1 MGIEIN
7 LSRNKD
13 TEITSGL
20 YSISL
25 LLSPIV
31 FLAIGWYVYQ
41 QLIPMMDEKIYGAFY
56 GGMTAA
62 LATALG
68 ATPVLFS
75 QKYTQ
80 KTYTILLG
88 FGSGVMLAAC
98 SFSLIIPGLQIA
110 RTAGLGS
117 FNSAAVVG
125 GGIVL
130 GALLMLLMDRYI
142 PHEHFD
148 KGREGPDSVAFKRVW
163 LFVIAITLHNLPE
176 GLSIGLAFAG
186 TNFMSAQALAMG
198 ISIQDI
204 PEGMVVALALRGIGY
219 SRISSFVL
227 SLLSGLIE
235 PLAALMGLLLVG
247 FNPALLPLGLGFAAG
262 AMLFVISHEII
273 PESHRE
279 GRERYATVGLVIGFV
294 LMMFLDTT
302 V

>member
-1 MGIEIN
+1 MTAGA
-7 LSRNKD
+7 K
-13 TEITSGL
+13 
-20 YSISL
+20 SIFL
-25 LLSPIV
+25 ILSPII
-31 FLAIGWYVYQ
+31 FLVMGWYTYH
-41 QLIPMMDEKIYGAFY
+41 QLMPMMDEKIYGAFY

-75 QKYTQ
+75 QQYSQ

-88 FGSGVMLAAC
+88 FGAGVMLAAC
-98 SFSLIIPGLQIA
+98 SFSLIIPGLQLA
-110 RTAGLGS
+110 RTGGLGS
-117 FNSAAVVG
+117 FNSAVVVG
-125 GGIVL
+125 SGIVL
-130 GALLMLLMDRYI
+130 GALLMLFMDRYI

-148 KGREGPDSVAFKRVW
+148 KGREGPDSAAFKRVW

-186 TNFMSAQALAMG
+186 ANFMSAQALAMG

-204 PEGMVVALALRGIGY
+204 PEGMVVAVALRAIGY
-219 SRISSFVL
+219 SRVGSFSLSVL
-227 SLLSGLIE
+227 AGLVE
-235 PLAALMGLLLVG
+235 PLAALLGILLVG
-247 FNPALLPLGLGFAAG
+247 FNPALLPIGLGFAAG

-273 PESHRE
+273 PESHRG
-279 GRERYATVGLVIGFV
+279 GRERYATTGLVVGFV

>member
-1 MGIEIN
+1 MSIEFN
-7 LSRNKD
+7 PSRIRSAPF
-13 TEITSGL
+13 TVGA
-20 YSISL
+20 YSSL
-25 LLSPIV
+25 LIASLIIFV
-31 FLAIGWYVYQ
+31 LVGWYAYQ
-41 QLIPMMDEKIYGAFY
+41 QPIPTIDEKIYGAFY
-56 GGMTAA
+56 GGMIAA

-68 ATPVLFS
+68 AIPVLFS

-98 SFSLIIPGLQIA
+98 SFSLIIPGLEVA
-110 RTAGLGS
+110 RAGGLGTL
-117 FNSAAVVG
+117 NSAAVVG
-125 GGIVL
+125 GGILL

-148 KGREGPDSVAFKRVW
+148 KGREGPDSAALKRVW

-176 GLSIGLAFAG
+176 GLSIGMAFAG
-186 TNFMSAQALAMG
+186 TNFLSAQALAMG

-219 SRISSFVL
+219 SRIGSFSL
-227 SLLSGLIE
+227 SLLSGLVE
-235 PLAALMGLLLVG
+235 PVAALIGLSLVS
-247 FNPALLPLGLGFAAG
+247 FNPALLPLGLSFAAG

-279 GRERYATVGLVIGFV
+279 GRERYATVGLVFGFV

>member
-1 MGIEIN
+1 MSIEFN
-7 LSRNKD
+7 PSRIRSAPF
-13 TEITSGL
+13 TVGA
-20 YSISL
+20 YSSL
-25 LLSPIV
+25 LTASLIIFV
-31 FLAIGWYVYQ
+31 LVGWYAYQ
-41 QLIPMMDEKIYGAFY
+41 QLIPTIDEKIYGAFY
-56 GGMTAA
+56 GGMIAA

-68 ATPVLFS
+68 AIPVLFS

-98 SFSLIIPGLQIA
+98 SFSLIIPGLEVA
-110 RTAGLGS
+110 RAGGLGTL
-117 FNSAAVVG
+117 NSAAVVG
-125 GGIVL
+125 GGILL

-148 KGREGPDSVAFKRVW
+148 KGREGPDSAALKRVW

-176 GLSIGLAFAG
+176 GLSIGMAFAG
-186 TNFMSAQALAMG
+186 TNFLSAQALAMG

-219 SRISSFVL
+219 SRIGSFSL
-227 SLLSGLIE
+227 SLLSGLVE
-235 PLAALMGLLLVG
+235 PVAALIGLSLVS
-247 FNPALLPLGLGFAAG
+247 FNPALLPLGLSFAAG

-279 GRERYATVGLVIGFV
+279 GRERYATVGLVFGFV

>member
-1 MGIEIN
+1 MSIEFN
-7 LSRNKD
+7 PSRIRSAPF
-13 TEITSGL
+13 TVGA
-20 YSISL
+20 YSSL
-25 LLSPIV
+25 LTASLIIFV
-31 FLAIGWYVYQ
+31 LVGWYAYQ
-41 QLIPMMDEKIYGAFY
+41 QLIPTIDEKIYGAFY
-56 GGMTAA
+56 GGMIAA

-68 ATPVLFS
+68 AIPVLFS

-98 SFSLIIPGLQIA
+98 SFSLIIPGLEVA
-110 RTAGLGS
+110 RAGGLGTL
-117 FNSAAVVG
+117 NSAAVVG
-125 GGIVL
+125 GGILL
-130 GALLMLLMDRYI
+130 GAMLMLLMDRYI

-148 KGREGPDSVAFKRVW
+148 KGREGPDSAALKRVW

-176 GLSIGLAFAG
+176 GLSIGMAFAG
-186 TNFMSAQALAMG
+186 TNFLSAQALAMG

-219 SRISSFVL
+219 SRIGSFSL
-227 SLLSGLIE
+227 SLLSGLVE
-235 PLAALMGLLLVG
+235 PVAALIGLSLVS

-279 GRERYATVGLVIGFV
+279 GRERYATVGLVFGFV

>member
-1 MGIEIN
+1 MSIEFN
-7 LSRNKD
+7 PSRIRSAPF
-13 TEITSGL
+13 TVGA
-20 YSISL
+20 YSSL
-25 LLSPIV
+25 LTASLIIFV
-31 FLAIGWYVYQ
+31 LVGWYAYQ
-41 QLIPMMDEKIYGAFY
+41 QLIPTIDEKIYGAFY
-56 GGMTAA
+56 GGMIAA

-68 ATPVLFS
+68 AIPVLFS

-98 SFSLIIPGLQIA
+98 SFSLIIPGLEVA
-110 RTAGLGS
+110 RAGGLGTL
-117 FNSAAVVG
+117 NSAAVVG
-125 GGIVL
+125 GGILL

-148 KGREGPDSVAFKRVW
+148 KGREGPDSAALKRVW

-176 GLSIGLAFAG
+176 GLSIGMAFAG
-186 TNFMSAQALAMG
+186 TNFLSAQALAMG

-219 SRISSFVL
+219 SRIGSFSL
-227 SLLSGLIE
+227 SLLSGLVE
-235 PLAALMGLLLVG
+235 PVAALIGLSLVS

-279 GRERYATVGLVIGFV
+279 GRERYATVGLVFGFV

>member
-1 MGIEIN
+1 MSVELNPPRIRNVLLNMGVYPT
-7 LSRNKD
+7 LL
-13 TEITSGL
+13 TA
-20 YSISL
+20 SL
-25 LLSPIV
+25 IIFIL
-31 FLAIGWYVYQ
+31 FGWYAYE
-41 QLIPMMDEKIYGAFY
+41 QLLPTINEKVYGALY
-56 GGMTAA
+56 GGMVAA

-98 SFSLIIPGLQIA
+98 SFSLIIPGLQVA
-110 RTAGLGS
+110 RAGGLGS
-117 FNSAAVVG
+117 LNSAAVVG
-125 GGIVL
+125 GGILL

-148 KGREGPDSVAFKRVW
+148 KGREGPDSAVFKRVW

-176 GLSIGLAFAG
+176 GLSIGMAFAG
-186 TNFMSAQALAMG
+186 TSFLSAQALAMG

-219 SRISSFVL
+219 SRICSFSL
-227 SLLSGLIE
+227 SLLTGLVE
-235 PLAALMGLLLVG
+235 PVAALVGLSLVS
-247 FNPALLPLGLGFAAG
+247 FNPALLPLGLSFAAG

-279 GRERYATVGLVIGFV
+279 GRERYATVGLVVGFV

>member
-1 MGIEIN
+1 MSTELN
-7 LSRNKD
+7 LSQSRGAPFF
-13 TEITSGL
+13 TGAYSTLLITSPIL
-20 YSISL
+20 FL
-25 LLSPIV
+25 L
-31 FLAIGWYVYQ
+31 IGWYAYQ
-41 QLIPMMDEKIYGAFY
+41 QLMPTMDEKIYGAFY

-62 LATALG
+62 LATVLG

-98 SFSLIIPGLQIA
+98 SFSLIIPGLQVA
-110 RTAGLGS
+110 RAGGLGS
-117 FNSAAVVG
+117 LNSAVVVG
-125 GGIVL
+125 SGILL

-148 KGREGPDSVAFKRVW
+148 KGREGPGSAVIKRVW
-163 LFVIAITLHNLPE
+163 LFVIAVTLHNLPE
-176 GLSIGLAFAG
+176 GLSIGMAFAG
-186 TNFMSAQALAMG
+186 TNFMAAQALAMG
-198 ISIQDI
+198 IAIQDI

-219 SRISSFVL
+219 SRISSFGL
-227 SLLSGLIE
+227 SLLSGLVE
-235 PLAALMGLLLVG
+235 PVAALIGLTLVS

-279 GRERYATVGLVIGFV
+279 GRERYATAGLVVGFV

-302 V
+302 A